1 MKDDGGDW
9 FDIVRLVSSNRRS
22 DRLHRTFNFYLLSSV
37 RSDEGQRRSD
47 RPTVVTQ
54 SNAERYPIHNKLLL
68 LLLLPCRAV
77 PCRVFLSRKK
87 GLLLGLVTSC
97 CCCWSRSPSSSS
109 SSPSWE
115 LSQFSLSSAS
125 SPQAAAAACISAY
138 TLYRPYPARLHV
150 VIVIIIIIISLETR
164 EKEESREKMEKE
176 SKKKE
181 SSSLLVV

>member
-22 DRLHRTFNFYLLSSV
+22 DRLHRTFIFLLSSV

-97 CCCWSRSPSSSS
+97 CCCCCWSRSPSSSS

-125 SPQAAAAACISAY
+125 SPQAAAAAACISAY
-138 TLYRPYPARLHV
+138 TPYTVPTLPGCMW
-150 VIVIIIIIISLETR
+150 LLL
-164 EKEESREKMEKE
+164 
-176 SKKKE
+176 
-181 SSSLLVV
+181 LLV